1 VLNFRQRLVLT
12 HWAVIV
18 VIVACAAFAGW
29 WQLSRLVH
37 GQLDAALLALAET
50 EAGMQAESHGQPV
63 RAHERPP
70 GSAPPSLVRL
80 DRLVQIVNARGEVLA
95 RSANLGD
102 ASLPAPPALLAELAS
117 DGHEVFETLPNFGD
131 EPLRMVSLPAVANGK
146 PIIVQVAGSLDDV
159 HNVQESATIL
169 FGIMAA
175 ALLAAV
181 GAAGVVLTRRTFRG
195 INDVVKQ
202 ARLIGD
208 ANLGERLPHPGAA
221 DEIGQLVDTL
231 NAMLDRLE
239 QAFDQQRR
247 FTADASHELR
257 SPLSRL
263 RTEIEVTLRR
273 PRESQ
278 EYQDTLHSCLDEVG
292 RLTRLIEELLMLAR
306 FDAGQDRPTSEAPA
320 LNALIAETLL
330 RVAPAARERQI
341 DFVVHDDAAAN
352 ARVAHASVSLVLAN
366 LVDNALKFSPPGGKI
381 TVDCATDSQ
390 DALLKVADEGPGI
403 PQDELPYLFDRFFR
417 GAGARASES
426 EGVGLGLA
434 LSQSIIHAQGGHI
447 EAANAPGGGAVFTVR
462 IPLAHQESDAR
473 RT

>member
-12 HWAVIV
+12 HWTVIV
-18 VIVACAAFAGW
+18 VIVACSAFAAW

-50 EAGMQAESHGQPV
+50 EAGMLAEAHGQPV
-63 RAHERPP
+63 TVHERPP

-80 DRLVQIVNARGEVLA
+80 DRLVQIVNANGEVLA

-102 ASLPAPPALLAELAS
+102 ASLPAPPALLNALAS
-117 DGHEVFETLPNFGD
+117 GGQEVFQTLPSFGE

-146 PIIVQVAGSLDDV
+146 PVVIQVAGSLDDV
-159 HNVQESATIL
+159 HKVLESATIL
-169 FGIMAA
+169 FGIMAT

-181 GAAGVVLTRRTFRG
+181 GAAGVVLTRRAFRG

-208 ANLGERLPHPGAA
+208 ANLGERLPHPGTM
-221 DEIGQLVDTL
+221 DEIGQLVATL

-239 QAFDQQRR
+239 HAFDQQRR

-273 PRESQ
+273 PREGQ
-278 EYQDTLHSCLDEVG
+278 EYVDTLRSCLDEVG

-306 FDAGQDRPTSEAPA
+306 LDAGQARAAGDARA
-320 LNALIAETLL
+320 LNALVAEILL
-330 RVAPAARERQI
+330 RVGPVARERQI
-341 DFVVHDDAAAN
+341 ELVVHGDAAAN
-352 ARVAHASVSLVLAN
+352 ARVAQGSVSLVLAN

-381 TVDCATDSQ
+381 TVDCAADAQ
-390 DALLKVADEGPGI
+390 DILLKVSDEGPGI
-403 PQDELPYLFDRFFR
+403 PQDELPFLFDRFFR
-417 GAGARASES
+417 GVGARASES

-434 LSQSIIHAQGGHI
+434 LSQSIIQAQGGHI

-462 IPLAHQESDAR
+462 IPRMPQEADS
-473 RT
+473 

>member
-12 HWAVIV
+12 HWTVIV
-18 VIVACAAFAGW
+18 VIVACSAFAGW

-63 RAHERPP
+63 RVHERPP
-70 GSAPPSLVRL
+70 GTTPPSLVRL
-80 DRLVQIVNARGEVLA
+80 DRLVQIVNADGNVLA

-102 ASLPAPPALLAELAS
+102 AVLPAPPALLAELEA
-117 DGHEVFETLPNFGD
+117 GEQEVFQTLPHFGE
-131 EPLRMVSLPAVANGK
+131 EPLRMVSFRAVANGR
-146 PIIVQVAGSLDDV
+146 PVIIQVAGSLDDV
-159 HNVQESATIL
+159 HNVLESATIL

-181 GAAGVVLTRRTFRG
+181 GAAGVVLTRRTFRS
-195 INDVVKQ
+195 INDVVEQ

-208 ANLGERLPHPGAA
+208 ANLGERLPHPGES

-273 PRESQ
+273 PRETQ
-278 EYQDTLHSCLDEVG
+278 EYVDTLRSCLDEVG

-306 FDAGQDRPTSEAPA
+306 FDAGQDRPADEALA
-320 LNALIAETLL
+320 LSALIAETLL
-330 RVAPAARERQI
+330 RAGPAARERQV
-341 DFVVHDDAAAN
+341 DFVVRNDAAAN

-366 LVDNALKFSPPGGKI
+366 LVENALKFSPPGGTI
-381 TVDCATDSQ
+381 TVDCATDAQ

-462 IPLAHQESDAR
+462 IPLVPQEIDS
-473 RT
+473 

>member
-1 VLNFRQRLVLT
+1 MLNFRQRLVLT
-12 HWAVIV
+12 HWTVIV
-18 VIVACAAFAGW
+18 VIVACSASAAW

-50 EAGMQAESHGQPV
+50 EAGMQAETHAQPV
-63 RAHERPP
+63 RVHERPP

-80 DRLVQIVNARGEVLA
+80 DRLVQIVNANGEVLA
-95 RSANLGD
+95 RSTNLGD
-102 ASLPAPPALLAELAS
+102 ASLPAPPALLDKLAS
-117 DGHEVFETLPNFGD
+117 EGQEVFQTLPNFGE

-146 PIIVQVAGSLDDV
+146 RVVIQVAGSLDDV
-159 HNVQESATIL
+159 HNVLESATIL
-169 FGIMAA
+169 FGIMAT

-181 GAAGVVLTRRTFRG
+181 GAAGSVLTRRAFRG

-208 ANLGERLPHPGAA
+208 ANLGERLPHPGTP

-239 QAFDQQRR
+239 RAFDQQRR

-273 PRESQ
+273 PRDSQ
-278 EYQDTLHSCLDEVG
+278 EYQDTLRSCLDEVD

-306 FDAGQDRPTSEAPA
+306 IDAGQDRPAGEAQA
-320 LNALIAETLL
+320 LDALIAETLL
-330 RVAPAARERQI
+330 RAGPVARERRI
-341 DFVVHDDAAAN
+341 DLVVNSKAAAG
-352 ARVAHASVSLVLAN
+352 AKVAHGSISLVLAN
-366 LVDNALKFSPPGGKI
+366 LVDNALKFSPPSGRI
-381 TVDCATDSQ
+381 VVDCATD
-390 DALLKVADEGPGI
+390 ARHAMLKVTDEGPGI
-403 PQDELPYLFDRFFR
+403 PEDELPFLFDRFFR
-417 GAGARASES
+417 GADARASES
-426 EGVGLGLA
+426 AGVGLGLA

-447 EAANAPGGGAVFTVR
+447 EAANAPGGGAVFTVT
-462 IPLAHQESDAR
+462 IPLAPLETDSRDS
-473 RT
+473 